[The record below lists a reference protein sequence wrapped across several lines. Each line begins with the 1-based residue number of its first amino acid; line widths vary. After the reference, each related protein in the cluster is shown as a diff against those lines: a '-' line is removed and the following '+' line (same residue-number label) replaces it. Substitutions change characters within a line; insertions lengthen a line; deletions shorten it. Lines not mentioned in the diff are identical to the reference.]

1 MFTTLI
7 NTYTLSDNFADRA
20 SIDIE
25 EPRMCMHCKN
35 TGDQKYITGCGT
47 LGKTDKVRGGICIFA
62 CKFCGS
68 NTLHFMEVLQ
78 KKDYFS
84 VSDEDEN
91 EYFLRSVETIPSRIM
106 YTVEIPEAIIDISS
120 DFYKIY
126 NEAIAAEEHGLSSI
140 SGMAYRKAVEFL
152 VTDYLLKLSIDGVS
166 DEWLKNPKTSLSN
179 KINKIPNESIKNLSK
194 AISFIGND
202 ETHYTRRHPEHDI
215 NSIKLFIKAL
225 LSYMENEIIMSE
237 AEKLLNKQS

>member
-1 MFTTLI
+1 MFEASI
-7 NTYTLSDNFADRA
+7 NTYILDKNLTNRFT
-20 SIDIE
+20 IDIE

-35 TGDQKYITGCGT
+35 TGMQEFVTGCGT
-47 LGKTDKVRGGICIFA
+47 LGKTDKSNGGICIFA

-68 NTLHFMEVLQ
+68 NTIHFMNVISKMNNFENS
-78 KKDYFS
+78 DYF
-84 VSDEDEN
+84 
-91 EYFLRSVETIPSRIM
+91 FRSVETIPSQSKN
-106 YTVEIPEAIIDISS
+106 TVEIPEAIINISS

-166 DEWLKNPKTSLSN
+166 DEWLKDPKTSLSN
-179 KINKIPNESIKNLSK
+179 KISKIPNESIKNLSK

-225 LSYMENEIIMSE
+225 LSYMENEIIMAE
-237 AEKLLNKQS
+237 AEKLLNKQR